1 MRGRCAGALHAG
13 INVEIGSF
21 DLTFARTFLFTNRY
35 RTDCVPHRAIG
46 AAPYP
51 SDFLLN
57 CIQHVS
63 GLCILLQQ
71 VSKLFSQCLAIHLS
85 SVICISEGA
94 SIDYYSSHSHQE
106 ESMNRFRMEAEVT
119 QENC

>member
-1 MRGRCAGALHAG
+1 MYAG

-21 DLTFARTFLFTNRY
+21 ELTLK
-35 RTDCVPHRAIG
+35 
-46 AAPYP
+46 
-51 SDFLLN
+51 FLLE
-57 CIQHVS
+57 IEASSQ
-63 GLCILLQQ
+63 GCILLQQ